1 MKYKEFAL
9 GIVVLFA
16 VLLFIIPLPAG
27 LLDFLIAVN
36 IMIALILILNAVY
49 VKEPIEMSVFPTLLL
64 LTTIFRLGLNLGS
77 TRLILSEGQA
87 GEIIKT
93 FGSWV
98 ASDNAIVG
106 VILFIIIVI
115 INFLVITKGAERVSE
130 VTARFTLDA
139 MPGKQMSI
147 DADLNSGAITEA
159 EAKIRRAKIQQ
170 ESSFYGAMDGASKF
184 VKNDSIAGIIITFIN
199 IIGGII
205 LGATG
210 LNGETLTITE
220 ALSKYTI
227 LTIGDGLVSSLPSL
241 LTSVSMGILITKSA
255 KDSDLGDDIMD
266 QLFGQARVMT
276 LTGWVL
282 FLLGVFTPLPW
293 YALCP
298 VGLLCVYAGN
308 LIDKRHEKAKIAEE
322 VITEDE
328 EIEEIRKPENV
339 IGLLQVDPIE
349 LEFGYGIIPFAD
361 KSQGGDMLDRVA
373 MIRKQVAVDFGTVV
387 PIIRLRDNIQLNPNQ
402 YVIKIKGV
410 EVVRG
415 EIMFDHYLAIDTG
428 FTTEQIQGIETVE
441 PAYGMPAIWIAERDR
456 EKAELNGY
464 TVTDVTTLII
474 THLTETIKAHL
485 HEFLTRQDVN
495 VLIEKTKETNDVL
508 ISELVPKLLGIGEIQ
523 KVLSNLLKE
532 KICIRD
538 LVTIFETLADFAPV
552 TRDTDLL
559 TEYVRQALA
568 RAISQN
574 TFYDN
579 ETNRVLTLDPKVE
592 QDIMDSIQKNEAGSY
607 AALEPSYVS
616 RLIANMKQII
626 DESIIGNQAPI
637 ILTSPIVRIYF
648 KKLINDSLP
657 NVNVISYNEVDSK
670 VEIQSI
676 GMVTVDEN

>member
-1 MKYKEFAL
+1 MKLSNVAM

-16 VLLFIIPLPAG
+16 VLLFIVPIPAG
-27 LLDFLIAVN
+27 ALDFLIAVN
-36 IMIALILILNAVY
+36 ITVSLILILNAIY

-64 LTTIFRLGLNLGS
+64 ITTIFRLGLNLCS
-77 TRLILSEGQA
+77 TRLILAQGQA
-87 GEIIKT
+87 GQIIQT

-98 ASDNAIVG
+98 ASGNVIVG
-106 VILFIIIVI
+106 VILFVIIVL
-115 INFLVITKGAERVSE
+115 INFLVITKGAERVAE

-147 DADLNSGAITEA
+147 DADLNSGAITDV
-159 EAKIRRAKIQQ
+159 EAKERRAKIQQ

-184 VKNDSIAGIIITFIN
+184 IKNDSIASIVITFIN

-210 LNGETLTITE
+210 LNGETLSITE

-227 LTIGDGLVSSLPSL
+227 LTIGDGLVSSIPSL
-241 LTSVSMGILITKSA
+241 LTSVSSAILITKSA
-255 KDSDLGDDIMD
+255 KDSDLGEDMVK
-266 QLFGQARVMT
+266 QLFGQAKVLK

-282 FLLGVFTPLPW
+282 VALGFTPLPTF
-293 YALCP
+293 ALWP
-298 VGLLCVYAGN
+298 AGILCIWAATSV
-308 LIDKRHEKAKIAEE
+308 EKQKVKEQIAEE
-322 VITEDE
+322 VVNEDE

-373 MIRKQVAVDFGTVV
+373 MIRKQVAIDFGTVV

-410 EVVRG
+410 EIVRG

-428 FTTEQIQGIETVE
+428 FTIEEMQGIETVE
-441 PAYGMPAIWIAERDR
+441 PAYGMPALWIPEKDR
-456 EKAELNGY
+456 EKAEMNGY
-464 TVTDVTTLII
+464 TVTDATTLII

-508 ISELVPKLLGIGEIQ
+508 INELVPKLLGIGEIQ
-523 KVLSNLLKE
+523 KVLQNLLKE
-532 KICIRD
+532 KICVRD
-538 LVTIFETLADFAPV
+538 LITIFETLADYAPV

-568 RAISQN
+568 RAISQQ

-579 ETNRVLTLDPKVE
+579 EVNRVLTLDPKVE
-592 QDIMDSIQKNEAGSY
+592 QDIMDSVQKNEQGSY
-607 AALEPSYVS
+607 PALEPSYINKLVN
-616 RLIANMKQII
+616 NMKQMIE
-626 DESIIGNQAPI
+626 ESIVGNQAPI

-648 KKLINDSLP
+648 KKIVEASLP
-657 NVNVISYNEVDSK
+657 QVVVLSYNEVDTK

>member
-36 IMIALILILNAVY
+36 IMVALILILNAVY

-77 TRLILSEGQA
+77 TRLILSEGEA

-98 ASDNAIVG
+98 AGNNAIVG

-255 KDSDLGDDIMD
+255 KDSDLGDDIME

-308 LIDKRHEKAKIAEE
+308 LIDTKQKKAKIAEE
-322 VITEDE
+322 VVTEDE

-428 FTTEQIQGIETVE
+428 FTTEQIEGIETVE

-538 LVTIFETLADFAPV
+538 LVTIFETLADYAPV

-559 TEYVRQALA
+559 TEYTRQSLA

-616 RLIANMKQII
+616 KLIANMKKII

-648 KKLINDSLP
+648 KKLINDSMP
-657 NVNVISYNEVDSK
+657 QVNVISYNEVDSK